1 MKKKKRDLLS
11 PSSKCCLKKYLDMD
25 LISKYG
31 SLLSILSIF
40 LLQMYNLYIGYNF
53 YTSLFS
59 FFINGIFLFA
69 VLVKIEFITFKRIE
83 PYVNIILKVLIFV
96 LVLNFFGYW
105 LSEIS
110 LFNYIFA
117 PISLLGA
124 YLVFMLL
131 IK

>member
-1 MKKKKRDLLS
+1 MKKKKHNLLL
-11 PSSKCCLKKYLDMD
+11 PPSKCCLKKYLDMD

-31 SLLSILSIF
+31 SLLAVLSIF
-40 LLQMYNLYIGYNF
+40 LLQIYNLYIGYSF
-53 YTSLFS
+53 YTSLVS
-59 FFINGIFLFA
+59 FFMNGIFLLT
-69 VLVKIEFITFKRIE
+69 VLVKIEFVSIKIIE
-83 PYVNIILKVLIFV
+83 PHVNNILKVLIFV

-110 LFNYIFA
+110 LFNYVFA

>member
-11 PSSKCCLKKYLDMD
+11 PISKCCLKKYLDMD

-53 YTSLFS
+53 YASLFS
-59 FFINGIFLFA
+59 FFINGIFLLA
-69 VLVKIEFITFKRIE
+69 VLVKIEFITLKRIE
-83 PYVNIILKVLIFV
+83 PYVNTILKVLIFV

-124 YLVFMLL
+124 YFVFMLL

>member
-11 PSSKCCLKKYLDMD
+11 PVSKCCLKKYLDID

-31 SLLSILSIF
+31 SLLIVLSIF
-40 LLQMYNLYIGYNF
+40 LLQIYYLFIGYNF

-59 FFINGIFLFA
+59 FFVNGFFLFA
-69 VLVKIEFITFKRIE
+69 VLVKTEFISFDKIQ
-83 PYVNIILKVLIFV
+83 PYLNIILKVLIFV

-105 LSEIS
+105 LSQIG
-110 LFNYIFA
+110 LFTYIFA

>member
-1 MKKKKRDLLS
+1 MKKKKLDLLL
-11 PSSKCCLKKYLDMD
+11 PASKCCLKKYLDID
-25 LISKYG
+25 FISKYG
-31 SLLSILSIF
+31 SLLIVLSIF
-40 LLQMYNLYIGYNF
+40 LLQIYNLSIGYNF

-59 FFINGIFLFA
+59 FFINM
-69 VLVKIEFITFKRIE
+69 
-83 PYVNIILKVLIFV
+83 ILKILIFV
-96 LVLNFFGYW
+96 LILNFFGYW
-105 LSEIS
+105 LSQVG